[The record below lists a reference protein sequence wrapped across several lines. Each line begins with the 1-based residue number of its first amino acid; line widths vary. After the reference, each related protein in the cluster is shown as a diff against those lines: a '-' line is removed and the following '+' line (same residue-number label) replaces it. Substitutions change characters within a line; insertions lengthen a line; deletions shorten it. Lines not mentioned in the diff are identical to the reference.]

1 MRFKKCTVPM
11 KVFMQLGL
19 NVADTLKY
27 SSILINSHSEQSI
40 NTQCDRHD
48 AVLIKAAIKKGA
60 N

>member
-1 MRFKKCTVPM
+1 M